1 MSQPTPSAAAPTFYP
16 MLRYKDAPAA
26 IKWLAAAF
34 GFEEHVVVPGPNDT
48 VAHAELRFGTG
59 IFMLGSQ
66 KDDIYGN
73 AGMAPYVY
81 VADIDAHCARARA
94 AGAVIVREP
103 YDTDHGSRDYAAR
116 DCEGHVWSFGTY
128 RPAP

>member
-1 MSQPTPSAAAPTFYP
+1 MSQTPSASAPTFYP

-26 IKWLAAAF
+26 LKWLAAAF
-34 GFEEHVVVPGPNDT
+34 GFEEHTVVPGPGGS

-59 IFMLGSQ
+59 IFMMGSQ
-66 KDDIYGN
+66 KDDLLGN

-81 VADIDAHCARARA
+81 VGDIDAHCARARA

-103 YDTDHGSRDYAAR
+103 FDTDYGSRDYAAR